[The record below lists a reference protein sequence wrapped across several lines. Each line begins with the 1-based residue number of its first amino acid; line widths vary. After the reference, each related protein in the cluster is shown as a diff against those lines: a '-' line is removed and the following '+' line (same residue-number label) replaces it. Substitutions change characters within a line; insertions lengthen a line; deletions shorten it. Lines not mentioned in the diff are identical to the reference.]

1 MLRPVTTRSRS
12 RRTSAPPG
20 GTPLSDL
27 ALVPA
32 LAGARLVPPDASL
45 DRPVSA
51 LVLLDADAPEEPGA
65 LLVCPGSPP
74 EPLPAGCAGVVCRTA
89 PVEALDVP
97 VLVLAPGAAW
107 GAVIADLSAVL
118 LGGGGL
124 ARGVAARSAL
134 RAPLIEGRGF
144 MGLAAAARELLG
156 APVAILDEYLD
167 LRGSD
172 GLGEDQQAF
181 LAAAVQRARGHGPA
195 SVIGP
200 FMEEEMTDVSRAMVA
215 DATGAIGVLMAWVP
229 PPLSPPGEAVMAEL
243 AEACALE
250 RAREEV
256 RTETESRLRGDLVE
270 ELMAGEVVSRE
281 SLVRRARHLGADL
294 SRGAVALI
302 GKLQDPHTEGRVI
315 SDPRLVRRFMQQ
327 ARAAMDLHW
336 PRALVDWNDGRL
348 LALLP
353 PPSSTPE
360 DAPRD
365 EIESA
370 AFTLGRRLLAATRE
384 TVPGL
389 VLTLALSRYTP
400 EPERLGAALDE
411 SRLALSIGE
420 RLGRQGEVVT
430 FEETGTYKLL
440 FQIFADRPEELTSFY
455 DQTLAPLVRYDEQY
469 QTELVGTLFDLPG
482 QRLQPG
488 GHGEHPLH
496 PPPHGAVPA
505 RPHRRAV
512 GARHREDRRPREA
525 VPRPQGDAAPGPP
538 GGHGGRAPPPGHR
551 PPLTRPGAGSER
563 SPQDAVQVVGQRPR
577 PPVPHRRAVHLHHGQ
592 GPGDRVGEHDLARAA
607 PVVLGGGL
615 LAHRHRLQ
623 DQGACDPPHEARR
636 RRREHLAVHGAEG
649 VAERRLP
656 QAAGGV
662 QHQGVAGAG
671 GGRPPLGA
679 ARAGVGE
686 ALVLRP
692 GVAGATTR
700 RAPRSRARPVAS
712 RTGAPRAP
720 PPRAGWGAGWP

>member
-12 RRTSAPPG
+12 RRTSAPAVG
-20 GTPLSDL
+20 GTPLADL

-32 LAGARLVPPDASL
+32 LAGARLVPAGASL

-51 LVLLDADAPEEPGA
+51 VVLLDADAPEEPGA
-65 LLVCPGSPP
+65 LIVCPGSPP
-74 EPLPAGCAGVVCRTA
+74 DVLPAGCAAVVCRTA
-89 PVEALDVP
+89 PAEPLDVP
-97 VLVLAPGAAW
+97 VLVLPPGAAW
-107 GAVIADLSAVL
+107 GAVIADLSAGLVDS
-118 LGGGGL
+118 GGV
-124 ARGVAARSAL
+124 ARAVAARSAL

-144 MGLAAAARELLG
+144 PGLAAAANELLG
-156 APVAILDEYLD
+156 APVVILDEYLD
-167 LRGSD
+167 LRGAG
-172 GLGEDQQAF
+172 GLAEDQEAF
-181 LAAAVQRARGHGPA
+181 LAEAVKRARGHGPA

-200 FMEEEMTDVSRAMVA
+200 FMEEEMAEVSRALVA
-215 DATGAIGVLMAWVP
+215 DAGGAIGVLLAWLP
-229 PPLSPPGEAVMAEL
+229 PPLSPPGDAVTGEL

-365 EIESA
+365 EIEAA

-389 VLTLALSRYTP
+389 ALTLALSRYTP

-455 DQTLAPLVRYDEQY
+455 DQTIAPLVRYDEQY
-469 QTELVGTLFDLPG
+469 QTELVGTLSTYLGNDCNL
-482 QRLQPG
+482 
-488 GHGEHPLH
+488 
-496 PPPHGAVPA
+496 
-505 RPHRRAV
+505 
-512 GARHREDRRPREA
+512 
-525 VPRPQGDAAPGPP
+525 AAT
-538 GGHGGRAPPPGHR
+538 AST
-551 PPLTRPGAGSER
+551 LYT
-563 SPQDAVQVVGQRPR
+563 
-577 PPVPHRRAVHLHHGQ
+577 
-592 GPGDRVGEHDLARAA
+592 
-607 PVVLGGGL
+607 
-615 LAHRHRLQ
+615 HRHTVRYRL
-623 DQGACDPPHEARR
+623 DRIAELSGLDIAKTDDREKLSLGLKAMRLLGRR
-636 RRREHLAVHGAEG
+636 VAT
-649 VAERRLP
+649 VAERPRR
-656 QAAGGV
+656 GT
-662 QHQGVAGAG
+662 
-671 GGRPPLGA
+671 
-679 ARAGVGE
+679 AR
-686 ALVLRP
+686 R
-692 GVAGATTR
+692 
-700 RAPRSRARPVAS
+700 
-712 RTGAPRAP
+712 
-720 PPRAGWGAGWP
+720 